1 MAGTPFDGPSVPV
14 TGNGEPAGSMPGD
27 GDAVPGHAGRDGPLR
42 KTWHMPKGPPVSVIS
57 TLVVLTL
64 VSGLVDAVCYLGL
77 GRVFTANMTGNVV
90 VLGFAAAGAPGFSV
104 PATLTSLAVFLV
116 GAACASGMSRRIPAS
131 KRAQMLLT
139 AMATEAVFVGAGAAV
154 AFSVPA
160 VGHGW
165 PRYVVIA
172 LLAFAMGVR
181 NATIRRLAVPDLT
194 TTVLTMTLTGLAADS
209 PLVGGDNRAAVRRT
223 AAVAA
228 MLAGAVGGAA
238 LYLHRGAGLPLLVA
252 ALAVVAA
259 GVAFSQTRGPAE
271 LDSPEPAPAAD
282 ATMVHVNDAPQVT
295 DNRAESRLELR
306 ADGGLAYLEY
316 RLNGK
321 RLVLIHT
328 ETPVE
333 LEGRGFGG
341 RLVAAAVDRAKQ
353 ENLTVVPLC
362 PFARGWLERHGAE
375 ASDVPIDWGK
385 PV

>member
-1 MAGTPFDGPSVPV
+1 MA
-14 TGNGEPAGSMPGD
+14 
-27 GDAVPGHAGRDGPLR
+27 
-42 KTWHMPKGPPVSVIS
+42 KGAPVSLVR
-57 TLVVLTL
+57 TLLALTL

-116 GAACASGMSRRIPAS
+116 GAACASRMARRTPDDRRSR
-131 KRAQMLLT
+131 LLLA
-139 AMATEAVFVGAGAAV
+139 AMGTETVFVGGGAAV
-154 AFSVPA
+154 AFAVPA

-181 NATIRRLAVPDLT
+181 NATVRRLAVPDLT

-209 PLVGGDNRAAVRRT
+209 SLAGGANRGAGRRT

-228 MLAGAVGGAA
+228 MLAGATAGAA
-238 LYLHRGAGLPLLVA
+238 LYLHIGAGLPLLVA
-252 ALAVVAA
+252 ALAAA
-259 GVAFSQTRGPAE
+259 AAAVAFSRTRGPAG
-271 LDSPEPAPAAD
+271 LDAPEPAPAAD
-282 ATMVHVNDAPQVT
+282 ATMVPVNDVPQVT
-295 DNRAESRLELR
+295 DNQAENRFELR
-306 ADGGLAYLEY
+306 SDGQTAYLEY

-328 ETPVE
+328 ETPEE

-341 RLVAAAVDRAKQ
+341 RLVAAAVDRAAR
-353 ENLTVVPLC
+353 EGLTVVPLC
-362 PFARGWLERHGAE
+362 PFARGWLERHTAE
-375 ASDVPIDWGK
+375 AGEATVDWGDRGGTAAR
-385 PV
+385 